1 MSDTFEQEMEGVYCE
16 SRDVPTDAVAPEAA
30 LETAVCAHC
39 GQLRIFLTLT
49 SEEGV
54 RTVHSFDHINGA
66 EFAKALMGAANDCAR
81 YGEAFGTPMSLN

>member
-16 SRDVPTDAVAPEAA
+16 SRDVPVDAVASEAA
-30 LETAVCAHC
+30 LETAVCQHC
-39 GQLRIFLTLT
+39 GQLRVFLTLT

-54 RTVHSFDHINGA
+54 RFVHSFDNINGA
-66 EFAKALMGAANDCAR
+66 EFAKAMMGAASDCAR

>member
-1 MSDTFEQEMEGVYCE
+1 MSDTFEREMEGVYCE
-16 SRDVPTDAVAPEAA
+16 SRDVPTDAVASEAA
-30 LETAVCAHC
+30 LETAVCQHC
-39 GQLRIFLTLT
+39 GQLRVFLTLT

-54 RTVHSFDHINGA
+54 RFVHSFDHINGA

>member
-1 MSDTFEQEMEGVYCE
+1 MSDTFEREMEGVYCE
-16 SRDVPTDAVAPEAA
+16 SRDVPVDAVAQGAA
-30 LETAVCAHC
+30 LETAVCGSC
-39 GQLRIFLTLT
+39 GQLRVFLTLT